1 MKHKKII
8 ILSLITVMFAA
19 VISAFKVV
27 PPGTA
32 KAETTENVFQAKS
45 AGVTVIDSDVFLE
58 MGFDGYKSG
67 DTVEENAVYAFMRTK
82 DYSKYQKA
90 AAGLA
95 FESAE
100 GNYVS
105 SMSDT
110 LMYEFTAASIKSALS
125 AYCDDVTLASKNVA
139 FANASQNNDNYFIS
153 TSSLLDRSYYAYMRA
168 PSDLD
173 VKYYYYSVKLSFTR
187 RTYYNLLMGH
197 NELHKEKLTSSGVS
211 FPKEI
216 ASTRALIYYWLER
229 CDMFVNHEYI
239 KVFQQKLGIYTGN
252 ESMPV
257 KVKYKYAAGFA
268 DIREKEETFTMN
280 SLYAQQKDTAKYL
293 MYRSLEGKDDITSFN
308 CVYEDYLLYN
318 DDNREL
324 VAKMGEKILLQAKD
338 IEYEYNGCESA
349 TLTVTYEPF
358 QYSNFGIRVKSNDP
372 AQNLSVDL
380 YSAVVSTTEGG
391 AYYTL
396 TFNYSALSEWL
407 KNKCGWLVTLNRES
421 FEASGVI
428 ADNNETTPLTVTVDD
443 KALTVGFYKTDQNAL
458 ANLRVCVIAEIIPDH
473 VVDYKVKY
481 KKLTFENGNIAESD
495 EEASGSM
502 MYSGYINLSTF
513 ENFMTS
519 HGALIN
525 DSVKLY
531 DADSTESGASYF
543 VPDSVLLTK
552 PVFDSDSQTYSAA
565 VTVFYTYRSIFR
577 VKVNGNFSHFVQ
589 PNNSDN
595 KYTMSDLLY
604 TVPAGY
610 RIGDIG
616 CTEGAYVTFDDRNP
630 DQAYVTFNS
639 YSSSAVLDNV
649 KVIDVIL
656 TVTDKLLVSVDYL
669 ENYMYKDVN
678 GATKPSGFAV
688 RKNEMK
694 EVEASSFADV
704 YSPTEA
710 EIKTF
715 LGVNDLT
722 VIGTLGKV
730 DINRSTVKKQGAVYD
745 IELAYWHATLKVT
758 QSTGEYEFL
767 DVPLLSYGAWC
778 EEIDR
783 DWSLLALNTEENTVF
798 TSNGDVD
805 KSILCGYFYVSVFKE
820 QVKNLDDL
828 FAGYSADGCRTF
840 FTAKKVVGSDLY
852 KFCKNLGVAGFIFS
866 LGGTATVQAIAE
878 ALNDDYGT
886 YYSYFSFIDGS
897 SVLSYAA
904 NNKADDYFD
913 NDSAFD
919 NTVEDVKDTV
929 TNWWNSNNAFVKAMK
944 IAFGIA
950 GVALILLVILKILPV
965 FIKAFGKIGKSVE
978 EIRPDRRPKKR
989 KRK

>member
-19 VISAFKVV
+19 VISAITVIK
-27 PPGTA
+27 PQTA
-32 KAETTENVFQAKS
+32 KADSTPFMVKS
-45 AGVTVIDSDVFLE
+45 AYPTVISSDIFIG
-58 MGFDGYKSG
+58 MNFDGYKSSA
-67 DTVEENAVYAFMRTK
+67 TVEDNALYAFMRTK
-82 DYSKYQKA
+82 DYSKYQKLISGGIELEA
-90 AAGLA
+90 DERFYL
-95 FESAE
+95 
-100 GNYVS
+100 S
-105 SMSDT
+105 SMEDT
-110 LMYEFTAASIKSALS
+110 VMYDFTADLIKNGLK
-125 AYCDDVTLASKNVA
+125 AYCDDVSFVTKKVD
-139 FANASQNNDNYFIS
+139 FATAAVNDDKYFLLVD
-153 TSSLLDRSYYAYMRA
+153 SSITQSYYGFLRA
-168 PSDLD
+168 PANFDD
-173 VKYYYYSVKLSFTR
+173 TYYYYSVKFNFTR
-187 RTYYNLLMGH
+187 EKYYNVGAG
-197 NELHKEKLTSSGVS
+197 NNAFEKEKLTSSMISSSYKV
-211 FPKEI
+211 
-216 ASTRALIYYWLER
+216 ASTRAFLYEYLESVDGR
-229 CDMFVNHEYI
+229 YMNKDYL
-239 KVFQQKLGIYTGN
+239 KAYQQALGIYTGN
-252 ESMPV
+252 EAMPV
-257 KVKYKYAAGFA
+257 TVKYKYAVGFS
-268 DIREKEETFTMN
+268 DIREKEESFTMD
-280 SLYAQQKDTAKYL
+280 SLYAQEKNTAIYF
-293 MYRSLEGKDDITSFN
+293 MYRALAGKDDITSFN
-308 CVYEDYLLYN
+308 CVYRDCSALQ
-318 DDNREL
+318 DGTL
-324 VAKMGEKILLQAKD
+324 VEYREKIVLQASD
-338 IEYEYNGCESA
+338 FSYEYNGCESA
-349 TLTVTYEPF
+349 TITVNYAPF
-358 QYSNFGIRVKSNDP
+358 QYSNFCIRVQNNDP
-372 AQNLSVDL
+372 DPKTKYMVDI
-380 YSAVVSTTEGG
+380 YSASVSKSGSNC
-391 AYYTL
+391 TL
-396 TFNYSALSEWL
+396 SFNYVNINKWL
-407 KNKCGWLVTLNRES
+407 LNQCGWLVTLKKELFS
-421 FEASGVI
+421 ASGVI
-428 ADNNETTPLTVTVDD
+428 VDNNEDPSPLMVTVGDD
-443 KALTVGFYKTDQNAL
+443 DLTVGFNLEDESRL
-458 ANLRVCVIAEIIPDH
+458 ANLSICVVVEIVANNDVNYSVNYKQLTVAEDGEITISDA
-473 VVDYKVKY
+473 VSEQTM
-481 KKLTFENGNIAESD
+481 KLNSF
-495 EEASGSM
+495 
-502 MYSGYINLSTF
+502 YQLSTF

-778 EEIDR
+778 EEINR
-783 DWSLLALNTEENTVF
+783 DCSLLALNTEENTVF

-820 QVKNLDDL
+820 QAKNLDDL

-866 LGGTATVQAIAE
+866 LGGTATVQAIVE

-965 FIKAFGKIGKSVE
+965 FIKAFSKIGKSVE

>member
-1 MKHKKII
+1 MKKRLSII
-8 ILSLITVMFAA
+8 MVLMALTIAA

-216 ASTRALIYYWLER
+216 ASTRALIYDWLER

-380 YSAVVSTTEGG
+380 YSADVSTTEGG

-396 TFNYSALSEWL
+396 TFNYSALSGWL
-407 KNKCGWLVTLNRES
+407 KNKCGWVVTLNRES

-428 ADNNETTPLTVTVDD
+428 ADNNETTPLTVTVGDE
-443 KALTVGFYKTDQNAL
+443 ALTVGFYKTDQNAL

-513 ENFMTS
+513 ANFMS
-519 HGALIN
+519 YHGDTIN
-525 DSVKLY
+525 GAVKLY
-531 DADSTESGASYF
+531 NADNSESTVKYYEPYAVECTVAEYNSETEKS
-543 VPDSVLLTK
+543 T
-552 PVFDSDSQTYSAA
+552 AA
-565 VTVFYTYRSIFR
+565 ITVRYTYYSIFK
-577 VKVNGNFSHFVQ
+577 VNVNGNFSHYAKATSGVL
-589 PNNSDN
+589 DY
-595 KYTMSDLLY
+595 KLKDLGY
-604 TVPAGY
+604 TVPEGY
-610 RIGDIG
+610 RISAMTCGIG
-616 CTEGAYVTFDDRNP
+616 GAPKFDDVKP
-630 DQAYVTFNS
+630 QDASVVFNS
-639 YSSSAVLDNV
+639 VFNSKKLADVNV
-649 KVIDVIL
+649 VDVNL
-656 TVTDKLLVSVDYL
+656 TVTDEWVITVNYL
-669 ENYMYKDVN
+669 KPYKD
-678 GATKPSGFAV
+678 SGFAIMDSV
-688 RKNEMK
+688 TKTVK
-694 EVEASSFADV
+694 ISDAFACLSDPEL
-704 YSPTEA
+704 SAKPTE
-710 EIKTF
+710 EELKKF
-715 LGVNDLT
+715 LGVGSLT
-722 VIGTLGKV
+722 VIGELGTYDSVNTKVEKTGNGYEITL
-730 DINRSTVKKQGAVYD
+730 T
-745 IELAYWHATLKVT
+745 YWYATLKKIEA
-758 QSTGEYEFL
+758 SGEVDFMN
-767 DVPLLSYGAWC
+767 VPLTNYKAWC
-778 EEIDR
+778 DGIGK
-783 DWSLLALNTEENTVF
+783 DWGLLALNTEEKEVF
-798 TSNGDVD
+798 MSNGDVQD
-805 KSILCGYFYVSVFKE
+805 YSTLYGYFYVAVFKE
-820 QVKNLDDL
+820 QVKDL
-828 FAGYSADGCRTF
+828 NSLFSGYSAGGCRTF
-840 FTAKKVVGSDLY
+840 FQAKKVNGSDFY
-852 KFCKNLGVAGFIFS
+852 KFCRSFGSFNFLFAGAAA
-866 LGGTATVQAIAE
+866 TAEVF
-878 ALNDDYGT
+878 NDDNGT

-897 SVLSYAA
+897 SALSYAA

-913 NDSAFD
+913 NSTAFD
-919 NTVEDVKDTV
+919 NTVEDVKDDITS
-929 TNWWNSNNAFVKAMK
+929 WWKNSDFAKLAK
-944 IAFGIA
+944 IFLGIA
-950 GVALILLVILKILPV
+950 GAALVALLLLRIVPV
-965 FIKAFGKIGKSVE
+965 FVRAVGKIGSTVDE
-978 EIRPDRRPKKR
+978 VRPKSKKNKKR
-989 KRK
+989 

>member
-1 MKHKKII
+1 MKHRKII
-8 ILSLITVMFAA
+8 ILSLIAVMFAA
-19 VISAFKVV
+19 VISAITVIT
-27 PPGTA
+27 PQTA
-32 KAETTENVFQAKS
+32 KADSTPFTINYEKVFYDSYATT
-45 AGVTVIDSDVFLE
+45 SDEQIMFE
-58 MGFDGYKSG
+58 MSLTGHNPSG
-67 DTVEENAVYAFMRTK
+67 TVEDNALFAFMWTT

-90 AAGLA
+90 ISSGIAI
-95 FESAE
+95 ESADSPL
-100 GNYVS
+100 VS
-105 SMSDT
+105 MT
-110 LMYEFTAASIKSALS
+110 PNTIYAFTPDSLRSGLK
-125 AYCDDVTLASKNVA
+125 AYCDDVFFLTMEVNFPTTSAYRNKK
-139 FANASQNNDNYFIS
+139 FIM
-153 TSSLLDRSYYAYMRA
+153 SSSYYVDSGTGYMLL
-168 PSDLD
+168 PSNLNS
-173 VKYYYYSVKLSFTR
+173 KYYYYCVKLSYSRNIRASMDHTSYF
-187 RTYYNLLMGH
+187 N
-197 NELHKEKLTSSGVS
+197 EKLTSSMVS
-211 FPKEI
+211 SIYTMESPKSKLYEYLEEGGI
-216 ASTRALIYYWLER
+216 ADVRREAVQRY
-229 CDMFVNHEYI
+229 
-239 KVFQQKLGIYTGN
+239 LGIYTGN
-252 ESMPV
+252 KAMPV
-257 KVKYKYAAGFA
+257 TVKYKEAKGFS
-268 DIREKEETFTMN
+268 DIQDIEESFTMD
-280 SLYAQQKDTAKYL
+280 SLYAQDKGMAAYY
-293 MYRSLEGKDDITSFN
+293 MYRALDGKDDITSFN
-308 CVYEDYLLYN
+308 CVYRDCSALQDGTLIEY
-318 DDNREL
+318 R
-324 VAKMGEKILLQAKD
+324 EKIVLQAKD
-338 IEYEYNGCESA
+338 FSYVYNGCESA
-349 TLTVTYEPF
+349 TITVNYESF
-358 QYSNFGIRVKSNDP
+358 QYSNFCIRVQNNDP
-372 AQNLSVDL
+372 DPKTKYMVDI
-380 YSAVVSTTEGG
+380 YSASVSKSGS
-391 AYYTL
+391 YYTL
-396 TFNYSALSEWL
+396 SFNYVNINKWL
-407 KNKCGWLVTLNRES
+407 LNQCGWLVTLKKELFS
-421 FEASGVI
+421 ASGVI
-428 ADNNETTPLTVTVDD
+428 VDNNEAPSPLTVTVGDD
-443 KALTVGFYKTDQNAL
+443 ALTVGFNLEDESRL
-458 ANLRVCVIAEIIPDH
+458 ANLSICVVAEIVANND
-473 VVDYKVKY
+473 VNYSVNYKQLTVADNGEITVSDAVSEQTM
-481 KKLTFENGNIAESD
+481 KLNSF
-495 EEASGSM
+495 
-502 MYSGYINLSTF
+502 YQLSTF
-513 ENFMTS
+513 DNFMTS
-519 HGALIN
+519 HGTLIN

-531 DADSTESGASYF
+531 DADLSESDVNYF

-552 PVFDSDSQTYSAA
+552 PVFDSDSQTYSAT

-577 VKVNGNFSHFVQ
+577 VKVNGNFLHFVQ

-604 TVPAGY
+604 TVPDGY
-610 RIGDIG
+610 RISDIG

-639 YSSSAVLDNV
+639 YSSSASLNNV

-688 RKNEMK
+688 RKNGMK
-694 EVEASSFADV
+694 EVEAASFADV

-715 LGVNDLT
+715 LGVDDLT

-730 DINRSTVKKQGAVYD
+730 DLKNSTVKKQGAVYE

-758 QSTGEYEFL
+758 QSTGEFEFL

-805 KSILCGYFYVSVFKE
+805 KSDLYGYFYVSVFKE
-820 QVKNLDDL
+820 QVKNLDSL

-852 KFCKNLGVAGFIFS
+852 KFCKNLGVAGFILS
-866 LGGTATVQAIAE
+866 LGGTATVQAIGE